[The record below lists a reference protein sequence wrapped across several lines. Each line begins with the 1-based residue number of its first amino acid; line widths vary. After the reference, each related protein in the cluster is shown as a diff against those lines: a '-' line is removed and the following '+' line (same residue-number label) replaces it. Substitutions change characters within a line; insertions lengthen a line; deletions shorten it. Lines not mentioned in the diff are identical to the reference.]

1 VGEPL
6 RRPNRL
12 GAAREEGVDD
22 RGDGLR
28 RSGRHFVHEPD
39 AERGV
44 GSKPFARQEPAP
56 RRAGPDLREDERRD
70 DGRNDPQPHLR
81 EPEHGVF
88 RCDGNVGARD
98 EPAPA
103 AERMAVNLHHNR
115 SRAAVDRLAHPEE
128 AEGVLDVLLVG
139 QVDRR
144 ALPLHVGACAEAL
157 ALTREDDGTRIPDFR
172 EGLGELLDQSRVERV
187 APLGTRQG
195 YLQDG
200 PVPLDRERAHG
211 RELKVGPMIK
221 GALAAALTPLRE
233 DGAALDEDAFGP
245 YLDFLAD
252 GGLDGILALG
262 TTGEGILL
270 SVEER
275 KRVTELFL
283 AASAGRLQIA
293 VHCGAQTTA
302 DTVALAEHSAAA
314 GVDGVA
320 VIGPPYFRLDAEAL
334 LEHFRRAASA
344 CAPTPFYLYEFEA
357 TSGYP
362 IPIQVIERLR
372 EEVPNLA
379 GLKVSDSP
387 FERVKP
393 YLLEGLDVFVG
404 AESLLADGLAAGAVG
419 AVSGLAAAYPED
431 VAAVVRIPSADGA
444 TRLGGLRASI
454 DRFPRHAALKLVVG
468 SRGVPFREDV
478 RPPLR
483 RLSAS
488 ERSELLAW
496 LG

>member
-6 RRPNRL
+6 SFPNRFR
-12 GAAREEGVDD
+12 ATREESVDD

-28 RSGRHFVHEPD
+28 RIGRHFVHESD
-39 AERGV
+39 VERDV
-44 GSKPFARQEPAP
+44 GSKTFAGQEPAP
-56 RRAGPDLREDERRD
+56 GCPRPDLREDERRD
-70 DGRNDPQPHLR
+70 DSRNDPQPHLR
-81 EPEHGVF
+81 EPEYGVL
-88 RCDGNVGARD
+88 RRDGDVGTRD
-98 EPAPA
+98 ESAPS
-103 AERMAVNLHHNR
+103 AERIAVNLDHHR
-115 SRAAVDRLAHPEE
+115 GRAAVDGLAHPEE
-128 AEGVLDVLLVG
+128 AERILDVLLVG
-139 QVDRR
+139 QVDRG
-144 ALPLHVGACAEAL
+144 ALPFDVCTGTEAR
-157 ALTREDDGTRIPDFR
+157 ALTREDDGPRISDLR
-172 EGLGELLDQSRVERV
+172 KCVGELRDECRVERV
-187 APLGTRQG
+187 TPLGARQG
-195 YLQDG
+195 DLQDG
-200 PVPLDRERAHG
+200 AVPLDRERAHG
-211 RELKVGPMIK
+211 GELKVGPMIK

-283 AASAGRLQIA
+283 SASGGRLRIA

-314 GVDGVA
+314 GADGVA

-334 LEHFRRAASA
+334 FEHFRRAASA

-362 IPIQVIERLR
+362 IPLEVIERLR

-387 FERVKP
+387 FEKVKP

-404 AESLLADGLAAGAVG
+404 AEALLADGLAGGAAG
-419 AVSGLAAAYPED
+419 AVSGLAAAYPEE
-431 VAAVVRIPSADGA
+431 VAAVVRNPSVDGA
-444 TRLGGLRASI
+444 ARLGELRVSI
-454 DRFPRHAALKLVVG
+454 ERFPRHAALKLVVG
-468 SRGVPFREDV
+468 SRNVPFREDV
-478 RPPLR
+478 RAPLR
-483 RLSAS
+483 RLSSS
-488 ERSELLAW
+488 ERNELLAW